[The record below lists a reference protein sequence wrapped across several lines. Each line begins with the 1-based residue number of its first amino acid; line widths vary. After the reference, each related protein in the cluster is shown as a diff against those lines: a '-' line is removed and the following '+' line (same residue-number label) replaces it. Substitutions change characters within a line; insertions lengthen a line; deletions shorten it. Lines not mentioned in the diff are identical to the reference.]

1 MNRSIR
7 WLLTELNISSLNP
20 NKINFSNGKMIC
32 YHLTSHENWARYNI
46 KAKAKLEDETYKG
59 EPWYQ
64 SPSSIEAKDSLVNN
78 LEKDRLIKLIQKGEI
93 SFNKKTKFDVEEYV
107 IGDMI
112 SDPFTDTS
120 GFSPGGGD
128 YHGKGLYTCY
138 QFNPSIARSYGNIC
152 LVFEIDISN
161 FLITFEDLARHVH
174 GNNWTIKDQLL
185 KLYSRG
191 EKSPESIEYFRK
203 SLDTISDNALIMPKT
218 IIGSTNRTADI
229 SLNLIRTFDKTFIP
243 SLYDGIILFGTGDGP
258 VCVSF
263 YPKYDAR
270 LIGLGR
276 LNEDR
281 PEVVDWYSSLN
292 DFVQGNASNKLD
304 FATMNAIADKET
316 DYIEKDK
323 MKEGER
329 LPYDVKYIDIQ
340 TFFKNFKNSRASVGK
355 DPAGRVLSFYREAK
369 ESGDDIMISFL
380 LKSFKNSNFIYDENV
395 VKLGEVYNELVDELI
410 KLYVKEGI
418 ELELYYYKNVLK
430 TCNELN
436 LKPSDFFLRSSI
448 EKGLSASAYLTLS
461 DVYPAKMFYFELMK
475 YLEKNTVSTAI
486 QSLIDERMDESGP
499 NIAISSRSA
508 ERISEFYSTAKESNK
523 DKIINTLVD
532 IMPEGIPNLRWQ
544 DVKPKNYKAANE
556 IIERIIESI
565 TKLNQQYDYKF
576 IFVQMLYFDLP
587 KVDYF
592 SAKID
597 EFLANSFLEKFSK
610 IKNTANKNCFINTL
624 NYVTRKLGD
633 NHPIVQEINEL
644 FKTQINESG
653 NNIEIFLEQLN
664 LSKITS
670 KQLKNQI
677 EEFKSDLSCIV
688 YLSKKSKDW
697 FKNLF
702 NLVIKNNTERQHK
715 RLGKQETAF
724 LLAIIMGKDIVLT
737 KEEQFKFTRMFGK
750 SDFNNKNIIANYKHI
765 DPDVF
770 IELLGPDL
778 AKGGMGAGLTF
789 EGFEFCPNIYRLLY
803 NHKKITDL
811 FCKVARPGLMKMI
824 TLNLS
829 DELAGKSSPR
839 HTWAQSGML
848 VSRSFGYSFPHSAY
862 YSLSYIDMPQEEIK
876 ISDAVNMNDIA
887 WFEYFIAESKKT
899 PKRGLKG
906 AIDELEMNLN
916 NKKLKMQPSASI
928 PSNDDLDPKLDL
940 SHRKIFGNSLK
951 EVYKF

>member
-46 KAKAKLEDETYKG
+46 KAKAKLEDEMYKG

-64 SPSSIEAKDSLVNN
+64 SPTSTED
-78 LEKDRLIKLIQKGEI
+78 KDRLAKLIQKGE
-93 SFNKKTKFDVEEYV
+93 FNLNKKTKFDVEEHV
-107 IGDMI
+107 IMDMI

-152 LVFEIDISN
+152 LVFEIDINN
-161 FLITFEDLARHVH
+161 FLITFEDLAKHVH

-191 EKSPESIEYFRK
+191 EKSPESIKYFRK

-218 IIGSTNRTADI
+218 IIGSTDRTADI
-229 SLNLIRTFDKTFIP
+229 SLNLIRTFNKIFIP
-243 SLYDGIILFGTGDGP
+243 SLYDGIVLFGTGDGP

-270 LIGLGR
+270 LVGLGR

-281 PEVVDWYSSLN
+281 PEIVDWYSSLN

-304 FATMNAIADKET
+304 FKTMNAIAGRET
-316 DYIEKDK
+316 DYIEKAK

-329 LPYDVKYIDIQ
+329 LPYDEKYINIQ
-340 TFFKNFKNSRASVGK
+340 TFFSNFKNSRASAGK
-355 DPAGRVLSFYREAK
+355 DPSGRVLSFYREAK

-395 VKLGEVYNELVDELI
+395 VELGEVYNELVDELI
-410 KLYVKEGI
+410 KLYDKEGV

-436 LKPSDFFLRSSI
+436 LKPSDFFLRSAI
-448 EKGLSASAYLTLS
+448 EKGLSASAYETVS
-461 DVYPAKMFYFELMK
+461 DIYPAKMFYFELMQ
-475 YLEKNTVSTAI
+475 YLEKNTASTAI

-508 ERISEFYSTAKESNK
+508 ERISEFYSTAKQTNK

-532 IMPEGIPNLRWQ
+532 IMPEGIPNLLWKN
-544 DVKPKNYKAANE
+544 VKPKNYKAANE

-565 TKLNQQYDYKF
+565 TKLNQEYDYKF
-576 IFVQMLYFDLP
+576 IFVQTLYFDLP

-597 EFLANSFLEKFSK
+597 EFLANSFLEKFNK
-610 IKNTANKNCFINTL
+610 IKNASNNNLFINTL

-633 NHPIVQEINEL
+633 SHPIVQEVNEL
-644 FKTQINESG
+644 LKMEINKAD
-653 NNIEIFLEQLN
+653 NDIEIFLEQLN
-664 LSKITS
+664 LGKITS
-670 KQLKNQI
+670 KKLKNKI
-677 EEFKSDLSCIV
+677 EEFKSDLSYIT
-688 YLSKKSKDW
+688 YLSRQSKDW

-702 NLVIKNNTERQHK
+702 DSVMKNIIIKNFRV
-715 RLGKQETAF
+715 LGKQETAF
-724 LLAIIMGKDIVLT
+724 LLAVLMGKDIVLS
-737 KEEQFKFTRMFGK
+737 KEDQFKFTRKFGK
-750 SDFNNKNIIANYKHI
+750 SDFNNKNMIANYKHL

-778 AKGGMGAGLTF
+778 AKGGMGAGLSF
-789 EGFEFCPNIYRLLY
+789 QGFEHCSNVYRLLY
-803 NHKKITDL
+803 KHKKIVDL
-811 FCKVARPGLMKMI
+811 FCKVGKPGLMKMI

-829 DELAGKSSPR
+829 DELAGKSKPR
-839 HTWAQSGML
+839 HSWAQSGML
-848 VSRSFGYSFPHSAY
+848 GSFSFGYSID
-862 YSLSYIDMPQEEIK
+862 SLSYIDIPVEQIK
-876 ISDAVNMNDIA
+876 ISDAVNMDDIS

-916 NKKLKMQPSASI
+916 NKKLKMQPSTSI
-928 PSNDDLDPKLDL
+928 PANDDLDPELDL

>member
-32 YHLTSHENWARYNI
+32 YHLTSHENWARYNV
-46 KAKAKLEDETYKG
+46 KAKAKLEDESYEG

-64 SPSSIEAKDSLVNN
+64 SPTSTEDKASLV
-78 LEKDRLIKLIQKGEI
+78 KLIQKGE
-93 SFNKKTKFDVEEYV
+93 FNLNKKTKFDVEEYV

-138 QFNPSIARSYGNIC
+138 QFNPRIASSYGNIC

-161 FLITFEDLARHVH
+161 FLITFEDLAKHVH
-174 GNNWTIKDQLL
+174 GDNWTIKDQLL

-218 IIGSTNRTADI
+218 IIGSTDRTADI

-243 SLYDGIILFGTGDGP
+243 SLYDGIILFGQGDGP

-281 PEVVDWYSSLN
+281 PEIVDWYSSLN

-316 DYIEKDK
+316 DYIEKAK

-329 LPYDVKYIDIQ
+329 LPYNEKYIDIQ
-340 TFFKNFKNSRASVGK
+340 TFFKEFKNRRASVGE
-355 DPAGRVLSFYREAK
+355 DPAGKVLSFYREAK
-369 ESGDDIMISFL
+369 ESGDDIMISFF
-380 LKSFKNSNFIYDENV
+380 LKSFKNSNFVYSENV
-395 VKLGEVYNELVDELI
+395 VGLGEVYNELIDELI
-410 KLYVKEGI
+410 KLYDKEGT
-418 ELELYYYKNVLK
+418 ELEIYYYKNVLK

-436 LKPSDFFLRSSI
+436 LKPSDFFLQAAI
-448 EKGLSASAYLTLS
+448 EKGLSAKAYLRTS
-461 DVYPAKMFYFELMK
+461 DVYAAKMFYFELMQ

-486 QSLIDERMDESGP
+486 QSLIDERMDEVGP

-556 IIERIIESI
+556 IIERIIVSI
-565 TKLNQQYDYKF
+565 TKLNQEYDYKF
-576 IFVQMLYFDLP
+576 IFVETLYFDLP

-597 EFLANSFLEKFSK
+597 EFLANSFLEKFNK
-610 IKNTANKNCFINTL
+610 IKNSSNNNFFINTL
-624 NYVTRKLGD
+624 NYITRKLGD
-633 NHPIVQEINEL
+633 SHTIVQEVNEL
-644 FKTQINESG
+644 LKTEINKTS
-653 NNIEIFLEQLN
+653 NDIEIFLEQLN
-664 LSKITS
+664 LGKITS
-670 KQLKNQI
+670 KQLKNKI
-677 EEFKSDLSCIV
+677 EEFKSDLSYIS
-688 YLSKKSKDW
+688 YLSRQSKDW

-702 NLVIKNNTERQHK
+702 DSVMKNIIIKNFRV
-715 RLGKQETAF
+715 LGKQETTF
-724 LLAIIMGKDIVLT
+724 LLAVLMGKDIVLS
-737 KEEQFKFTRMFGK
+737 KEDQFKFTRKFGK
-750 SDFNNKNIIANYKHI
+750 SDFNNKNMIANYKHL

-778 AKGGMGAGLTF
+778 AKGGMGAGLSF
-789 EGFEFCPNIYRLLY
+789 QGFEHCSNVYRLLY
-803 NHKKITDL
+803 KHKKIVDL
-811 FCKVARPGLMKMI
+811 FCKVGKPGLMKMI

-829 DELAGKSSPR
+829 DELAGKSKPR
-839 HTWAQSGML
+839 HSWAQSGML
-848 VSRSFGYSFPHSAY
+848 GSFSFNYSID
-862 YSLSYIDMPQEEIK
+862 SLSYIDIPVEQIK
-876 ISDAVNMNDIA
+876 ISDAVNMDDIS

-916 NKKLKMQPSASI
+916 NKKLKMQPSTSI
-928 PSNDDLDPKLDL
+928 SSNDDLDPELDL

>member
-59 EPWYQ
+59 EAWYQ
-64 SPSSIEAKDSLVNN
+64 SPSSIEAKDNLINN
-78 LEKDRLIKLIQKGEI
+78 LEKDKLIKLIQKGEI

-138 QFNPSIARSYGNIC
+138 QFNPRIASSYGNIC

-161 FLITFEDLARHVH
+161 FLITFEDLAKHVH
-174 GNNWTIKDQLL
+174 GDNWTIKDQLL

-218 IIGSTNRTADI
+218 IIGSTDRTAAI

-243 SLYDGIILFGTGDGP
+243 SLYDGIILFGQGDGP

-281 PEVVDWYSSLN
+281 PEIVDWYSSLN

-316 DYIEKDK
+316 DYIEKAK

-329 LPYDVKYIDIQ
+329 LPYNEKYIDIQ
-340 TFFKNFKNSRASVGK
+340 TFFKEFKNRRASIDK
-355 DPAGRVLSFYREAK
+355 DPAGKVLSFYREAK
-369 ESGDDIMISFL
+369 ESGDDIMISFF
-380 LKSFKNSNFIYDENV
+380 LKSFKNSNFVYSENV
-395 VKLGEVYNELVDELI
+395 VGLGEVYNELIDELI
-410 KLYVKEGI
+410 KLYDKEGT
-418 ELELYYYKNVLK
+418 ELEIYYYKNVLK
-430 TCNELN
+430 ACNELN
-436 LKPSDFFLRSSI
+436 LKPSDFFLQAAI
-448 EKGLSASAYLTLS
+448 EKGLSAKAYLQTS
-461 DVYPAKMFYFELMK
+461 DVYAAKMFYFELMQ

-565 TKLNQQYDYKF
+565 TKLNQEYDYKF
-576 IFVQMLYFDLP
+576 IFVQMLYFDLA

-597 EFLANSFLEKFSK
+597 EFLANSFLEKFNK
-610 IKNTANKNCFINTL
+610 IKNASNNNLFINTL

-633 NHPIVQEINEL
+633 SHPIVQEVNEL
-644 FKTQINESG
+644 LKMEINKAD
-653 NNIEIFLEQLN
+653 NDIEIFLEQLN
-664 LSKITS
+664 LGKITS
-670 KQLKNQI
+670 KKLKNKI
-677 EEFKSDLSCIV
+677 EEFKSDLSYIT
-688 YLSKKSKDW
+688 YLSRQSKDW

-702 NLVIKNNTERQHK
+702 DSVMKNIIIKNFRV
-715 RLGKQETAF
+715 LGKQETTF
-724 LLAIIMGKDIVLT
+724 LLAILMGKDIVLS
-737 KEEQFKFTRMFGK
+737 KEDQFKFTRKFGK
-750 SDFNNKNIIANYKHI
+750 SDFNNKNMIANYKHL

-778 AKGGMGAGLTF
+778 AKGGMGAGLSF
-789 EGFEFCPNIYRLLY
+789 QGFEHCANVYRLLY
-803 NHKKITDL
+803 KHKKIVDL
-811 FCKVARPGLMKMI
+811 FCKVGKPGLMKMI

-829 DELAGKSSPR
+829 DELAGKSKPR
-839 HTWAQSGML
+839 HSWAQSGML
-848 VSRSFGYSFPHSAY
+848 GSFSFGYSID
-862 YSLSYIDMPQEEIK
+862 SLSYIDIPVEQIK
-876 ISDAVNMNDIA
+876 ISDAVNMDDIS
-887 WFEYFIAESKKT
+887 WFEYFIDESKKT

-916 NKKLKMQPSASI
+916 NKKLKMQPPTSI
-928 PSNDDLDPKLDL
+928 QSNDGLDPKLDL

>member
-59 EPWYQ
+59 EAWYQ
-64 SPSSIEAKDSLVNN
+64 SPSSIEAKDNLINN
-78 LEKDRLIKLIQKGEI
+78 LEKDKLIKLIQKGEI

-138 QFNPSIARSYGNIC
+138 QFNPRIASSYGNIC

-161 FLITFEDLARHVH
+161 FLITFEDLAKHVH
-174 GNNWTIKDQLL
+174 GDNWTIKDQLL

-218 IIGSTNRTADI
+218 IIGSTDRTAAI

-243 SLYDGIILFGTGDGP
+243 SLYDGIILFGQGDGP

-281 PEVVDWYSSLN
+281 PEIVDWYSSLN

-316 DYIEKDK
+316 DYIEKAK

-329 LPYDVKYIDIQ
+329 LPYNEKYIDIQ
-340 TFFKNFKNSRASVGK
+340 TFFKEFKNRRASIDK
-355 DPAGRVLSFYREAK
+355 DPAGKVLSFYREAK
-369 ESGDDIMISFL
+369 ESGDDIMISFF
-380 LKSFKNSNFIYDENV
+380 LKSFKNSNFVYSENV
-395 VKLGEVYNELVDELI
+395 VGLGEVYNELIDELI
-410 KLYVKEGI
+410 KLYDKEGT
-418 ELELYYYKNVLK
+418 ELEIYYYKNVLK

-436 LKPSDFFLRSSI
+436 LKPSDFFLQAAI
-448 EKGLSASAYLTLS
+448 EKGLSAKAYLQTS
-461 DVYPAKMFYFELMK
+461 DVYAAKMFYFELMQ

-565 TKLNQQYDYKF
+565 TKLNQEYDYKF
-576 IFVQMLYFDLP
+576 IFVQMLYFDLA

-597 EFLANSFLEKFSK
+597 EFLANSFLEKFNK
-610 IKNTANKNCFINTL
+610 IKNASNNNLFINTL

-633 NHPIVQEINEL
+633 SHPIVQEVNEL
-644 FKTQINESG
+644 LKMEINKAD
-653 NNIEIFLEQLN
+653 NDIEIFLEQLN
-664 LSKITS
+664 LGKITS
-670 KQLKNQI
+670 KKLKNKI
-677 EEFKSDLSCIV
+677 EEFKSDLSYIT
-688 YLSKKSKDW
+688 YLSRQSKDW

-702 NLVIKNNTERQHK
+702 DSVMKNIIIKNFRV
-715 RLGKQETAF
+715 LGKQETTF
-724 LLAIIMGKDIVLT
+724 LLAILMGKDIVLS
-737 KEEQFKFTRMFGK
+737 KEDQFKFTRKFGK
-750 SDFNNKNIIANYKHI
+750 SDFNNKNMIANYKHL

-778 AKGGMGAGLTF
+778 AKGGMGAGLSF
-789 EGFEFCPNIYRLLY
+789 QGFEHCANVYRLLY
-803 NHKKITDL
+803 KHKKIVDL
-811 FCKVARPGLMKMI
+811 FCKVGKPGLMKMI

-829 DELAGKSSPR
+829 DELAGKSKPR
-839 HTWAQSGML
+839 HSWAQSGML
-848 VSRSFGYSFPHSAY
+848 GTFSFGYSIDT
-862 YSLSYIDMPQEEIK
+862 LSYIDIPVEQIK
-876 ISDAVNMNDIA
+876 ISDAVNMDDIS
-887 WFEYFIAESKKT
+887 WFEYFIDESKKT

-916 NKKLKMQPSASI
+916 NKKLKMQPSTSI
-928 PSNDDLDPKLDL
+928 PSNDDLDPELDL

>member
-20 NKINFSNGKMIC
+20 NKINFSNGKLIC

-59 EPWYQ
+59 EAWYQ
-64 SPSSIEAKDSLVNN
+64 SPSSIEAKDNLINN
-78 LEKDRLIKLIQKGEI
+78 LEKDKLIKLIQKGEI

-138 QFNPSIARSYGNIC
+138 QFNPRIASSYGNIC

-161 FLITFEDLARHVH
+161 FLITFEDLAKHVH
-174 GNNWTIKDQLL
+174 GDNWTIKDQLL

-218 IIGSTNRTADI
+218 IIGSTDRTAAI

-243 SLYDGIILFGTGDGP
+243 SLYDGIILFGQGDGP

-281 PEVVDWYSSLN
+281 PEIVDWYSSLN

-304 FATMNAIADKET
+304 FTTMNAIADKET
-316 DYIEKDK
+316 DYIEKAK

-329 LPYDVKYIDIQ
+329 LPYNEKYIDIQ
-340 TFFKNFKNSRASVGK
+340 TFFKEFKNRRASIDK
-355 DPAGRVLSFYREAK
+355 DPAGKVLSFYREAK
-369 ESGDDIMISFL
+369 ESGDDIMISFF
-380 LKSFKNSNFIYDENV
+380 LKSFKNSNFVYSENV
-395 VKLGEVYNELVDELI
+395 VGLGEVYNELIDELI
-410 KLYVKEGI
+410 KLYDKEGT
-418 ELELYYYKNVLK
+418 ELEIYYYKNVLK

-436 LKPSDFFLRSSI
+436 LKPSDFFLQAAI
-448 EKGLSASAYLTLS
+448 EKGLSAKAYLQTS
-461 DVYPAKMFYFELMK
+461 DVYAAKMFYFELMQ

-565 TKLNQQYDYKF
+565 TKLNQEYDYKF
-576 IFVQMLYFDLP
+576 IFVQMLYFDLA

-597 EFLANSFLEKFSK
+597 EFLANSFLEKFNK
-610 IKNTANKNCFINTL
+610 IKNASNNNLFINTL

-633 NHPIVQEINEL
+633 SHPIVQEVNEL
-644 FKTQINESG
+644 LKMEINKAD
-653 NNIEIFLEQLN
+653 NDIEIFLEQLN
-664 LSKITS
+664 LGKITS
-670 KQLKNQI
+670 KKLKNKI
-677 EEFKSDLSCIV
+677 EEFKSDLSYIT
-688 YLSKKSKDW
+688 YLSRQSKDW

-702 NLVIKNNTERQHK
+702 DSVMKNIIIKNFRV
-715 RLGKQETAF
+715 LGKQETTF
-724 LLAIIMGKDIVLT
+724 LLAILMGKDIVLS
-737 KEEQFKFTRMFGK
+737 KEDQFKFTRKFGK
-750 SDFNNKNIIANYKHI
+750 SDFNNKNMIANYKHL

-778 AKGGMGAGLTF
+778 AKGGMGAGLSF
-789 EGFEFCPNIYRLLY
+789 QGFEHCANVYRLLY
-803 NHKKITDL
+803 KHKKIVDL
-811 FCKVARPGLMKMI
+811 FCKVGKPGLMKMI

-829 DELAGKSSPR
+829 DELAGKSKPR
-839 HTWAQSGML
+839 HSWAQSGML
-848 VSRSFGYSFPHSAY
+848 GTFSFGYSIDT
-862 YSLSYIDMPQEEIK
+862 LSYIDIPVEQIK
-876 ISDAVNMNDIA
+876 ISDAVNMDDIS
-887 WFEYFIAESKKT
+887 WFEYFIDESKKT

-916 NKKLKMQPSASI
+916 NKKLKMQPSTSI
-928 PSNDDLDPKLDL
+928 PSNDDLDPELDL